1 MDHAALAIRLLNA
14 MPNPNSSSP
23 FLSTRCRP
31 SRRPL
36 SLSVRCLQTPNP
48 TPAPAP
54 PPTPGSLLPC
64 SAVAAAAQEAPSAN
78 LPRLRLRR
86 LVDEFRSLPEPI
98 DRVKRLL
105 AYGSALR
112 PFPEAARVSSNRV
125 VGCTAQVWIT
135 ATLDDLGRM
144 RFAAD
149 SDSEITK
156 GFCSCLISVLDGALP
171 EEVREVTP
179 EDFGDLDVVGMPGR
193 ANSRVNTWHNVL
205 ISMQKRTKASIVG
218 GKGRPTR

>member
-1 MDHAALAIRLLNA
+1 MDSAALATRLLHA
-14 MPNPNSSSP
+14 IPNRNSSSP

-31 SRRPL
+31 SRRRL
-36 SLSVRCLQTPNP
+36 SLSVRCIQIPN
-48 TPAPAP
+48 
-54 PPTPGSLLPC
+54 PTPGSLLPC
-64 SAVAAAAQEAPSAN
+64 SAVAAREAPAADR
-78 LPRLRLRR
+78 PRLRLHR
-86 LVDEFRSLPEPI
+86 LVDEFRSLPQPI

-125 VGCTAQVWIT
+125 EGCTAQVWVT
-135 ATLDDLGRM
+135 AALDDLGRM

-171 EEVREVTP
+171 EEVLEVRP
-179 EDFGDLDVVGMPGR
+179 EDFGDLDVAGMPAR
-193 ANSRVNTWHNVL
+193 AKSRVNTWHNVL
-205 ISMQKRTKASIVG
+205 ISTQKRTEALIAEG
-218 GKGRPTR
+218 EGRPSSRV